1 MLEIL
6 VLSVVF
12 VALAT
17 LAMAKH
23 RKWNPRNF
31 ISRIRSNMQLGTLAA
46 STLIATATTVISD
59 NEYRVFS
66 YKATWSLSDF
76 TSGEGPINVGVAH
89 GDYTAAEIEEWYESQ
104 DTMTRGDLTA
114 AEQGNRMCRQVGTFP
129 GILANE
135 TLNDGKPI
143 RTKLNWAVPDG
154 STLAIWAYNTGNG
167 TLTTSAEIN
176 TSGQIFA
183 RWT

>member
-6 VLSVVF
+6 VVIIVGSFLILVG
-12 VALAT
+12 A
-17 LAMAKH
+17 AK
-23 RKWNPRNF
+23 RRWNPNNF
-31 ISRIRSNMQLGTLAA
+31 ISRIRSNMQLGTLAS
-46 STLIATATTVISD
+46 STLIAAATTVVSD

-76 TSGEGPINVGVAH
+76 TAGEGPINVGIAH
-89 GDYTAAEIEEWYESQ
+89 GDYTSAEIEEWYESQ
-104 DTMTRGDLTA
+104 NTMTRGNLVA
-114 AEQGNRMCRQVGTFP
+114 SEQGKRMCRQVGTFA
-129 GILANE
+129 GIAANE

-154 STLAIWAYNTGNG
+154 STLAIWAYNAGNG
-167 TLTTSAEIN
+167 TLTTSAELN

-183 RWT
+183 KWT